1 MNESQRRIAPPLAQA
16 FVVCRE
22 IVEDCRTHDFVLI
35 APFSAL
41 QPPGFPVACR
51 LSIYAHLTGGHG
63 SYAITLQLRDCDDT
77 QVWVWD
83 CPKPIRL
90 DDPLAQHRFT
100 LYDAVLEFPEPGRYD
115 LVMLANGAE
124 VARHALHLLN
134 PGPS

>member
-22 IVEDCRTHDFVLI
+22 IVEDCRSHDFVLI

-41 QPPGFPVACR
+41 QAPKFPFAYR
-51 LSIYAHLTGGHG
+51 LSIYAHLTCGHG
-63 SYAITLQLRDCDDT
+63 SYALTLQLRDGDD
-77 QVWVWD
+77 QQLWVWD

-90 DDPLAQHRFT
+90 DNPLVQHRFT

-124 VARHALHLLN
+124 VARHALHVLN
-134 PGPS
+134 SGRS